1 MRGRQT
7 NPLGQGLSFPP
18 RVGSDGRLA
27 WSAGEDNVRESL
39 RLILLTEPNERLMRE
54 GFGAGLQRYLLEPN
68 IAATHQQLR
77 ESIVYSI
84 SRWEPRVI
92 VDEVEIEPDAD
103 EPTQVNVTIVF
114 RLVATQTAG
123 RLGLS
128 LQLGG

>member
-1 MRGRQT
+1 MRGRQP

-18 RVGSDGRLA
+18 RVGPDGRLA

-39 RLILLTEPNERLMRE
+39 RLILLTEPGERLMRE
-54 GFGAGLQRYLLEPN
+54 EFGAGLQRYLLEPN
-68 IAATHQQLR
+68 TAATQQQLR
-77 ESIVYSI
+77 DSIVQSI
-84 SRWEPRVI
+84 GRWEPRVI
-92 VDEVEIEPDAD
+92 VDEVDIEPDGD
-103 EPTQVNVTIVF
+103 EPGQVNVTILF